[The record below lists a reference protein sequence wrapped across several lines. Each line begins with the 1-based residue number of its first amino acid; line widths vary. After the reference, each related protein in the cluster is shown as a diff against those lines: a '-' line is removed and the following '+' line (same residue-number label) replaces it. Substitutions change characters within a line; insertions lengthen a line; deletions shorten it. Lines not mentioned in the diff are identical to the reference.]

1 MAWMKSSRSGW
12 WYLTGEFTQTR
23 FKELADAREISD
35 ILGFNSAEASSEAI
49 RSELDRVA
57 LNRAGLVKDIAD
69 AVLAGV
75 ASGASVAAPVDVA
88 AIAAAVE
95 AQLADEFAAV
105 PDAEQIAAEVIRQ
118 QKLPGN

>member
-1 MAWMKSSRSGW
+1 MKSSRSGW

-75 ASGASVAAPVDVA
+75 ASGSSVAAPVDVA

-105 PDAEQIAAEVIRQ
+105 PDAEYVAAEVIRQ